1 MIENKK
7 YWLILTLV
15 IGLMFG
21 VGIWSGTHFANIKN
35 IYNLAK
41 LRNNMIVDRATVK
54 SIGNG
59 KYTFT
64 TNKGPEK
71 LLDNTKGIF
80 ISILNPAGGYL
91 QADWSMVQL
100 GTKVQIATEKATGKI
115 RAVLIL

>member
-1 MIENKK
+1 MV
-7 YWLILTLV
+7 YHTFMV

-21 VGIWSGTHFANIKN
+21 VGIWSGTHFSNIKN
-35 IYNLAK
+35 IYKLAK
-41 LRNNMIVDRATVK
+41 LREKMNVDRATVK

-59 KYTFT
+59 IYTFT

-80 ISILNPAGGYL
+80 VSILNPAGGYL

-100 GTKVQIATEKATGKI
+100 GTKVQIATDKAIGKI
-115 RAVLIL
+115 RAILIL